1 MLAPMAPEGR
11 RARNR
16 VDRHAAFLASAKR
29 IVAAEG
35 LEALTMQRLAGE
47 VGCAVGT
54 AYTYFPSKSALVAQ
68 VQADAIERLTA
79 SYLLFRARL
88 HAEALDAATRP
99 VAALAEVVGFTRF
112 WVATLDT
119 FPEEARLLQL
129 LMSEPPRPV
138 IADDDVG
145 RVVPSALRLLQLAA
159 DALDAAARAGA
170 LAGGDPLERAI
181 RLAAALNGVLL
192 LDRLARVDAAL
203 FDAGRHA
210 GLLMAELLA
219 AWGAAPDAVS
229 AAVGRIDALART
241 GPLAPPLPAEPV
253 A

>member
-1 MLAPMAPEGR
+1 MQQDIHEVVKGRAFAMSVALEERDAPTLR
-11 RARNR
+11 HCQR
-16 VDRHAAFLASAKR
+16 VAS
-29 IVAAEG
+29 
-35 LEALTMQRLAGE
+35 L
-47 VGCAVGT
+47 AVGLGRQCGL
-54 AYTYFPSKSALVAQ
+54 S
-68 VQADAIERLTA
+68 ER
-79 SYLLFRARL
+79 
-88 HAEALDAATRP
+88 E
-99 VAALAEVVGFTRF
+99 
-112 WVATLDT
+112 
-119 FPEEARLLQL
+119 
-129 LMSEPPRPV
+129 
-138 IADDDVG
+138 
-145 RVVPSALRLLQLAA
+145 LRLLQLAA